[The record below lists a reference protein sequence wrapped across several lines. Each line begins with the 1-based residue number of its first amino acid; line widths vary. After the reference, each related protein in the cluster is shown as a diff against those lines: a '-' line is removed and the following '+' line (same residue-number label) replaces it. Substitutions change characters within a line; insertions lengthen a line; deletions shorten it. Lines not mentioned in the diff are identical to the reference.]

1 MSPDLPT
8 RPGRLQL
15 REPSPS
21 SAPHSPLTLARAA
34 EPGNRDRCC
43 CRMPSGPSATG
54 DRGRA
59 LAAAEDAAGGRAGGR
74 RRASSPVAAETP
86 WEPKV
91 WQSEGRGPGGGG
103 SASRPAPPLPAPL
116 GPTVPTGERPPPA
129 RHGSALGA
137 LQVPFCLG
145 LVLRSA
151 TGLQEEMA
159 LTEGPLA
166 PTGPTEPY
174 LGALY

>member
-59 LAAAEDAAGGRAGGR
+59 LAAAEDAAGGRAGG
-74 RRASSPVAAETP
+74 
-86 WEPKV
+86 
-91 WQSEGRGPGGGG
+91 G
-103 SASRPAPPLPAPL
+103 APPLQWPLRLPGNPKFGRARGGAQGAGGPRPALLRLSP
-116 GPTVPTGERPPPA
+116 
-129 RHGSALGA
+129 
-137 LQVPFCLG
+137 
-145 LVLRSA
+145 LRSA
-151 TGLQEEMA
+151 RLFPRESAPHRRGTDRRSGLFRCPSA
-159 LTEGPLA
+159 WDWSSGVRPASRRRWHSLKDP
-166 PTGPTEPY
+166 
-174 LGALY
+174 